1 MQIIDI
7 IGNTI
12 AITLFQIILI
22 ILILGLIKNIIRDNH

>member
-7 IGNTI
+7 IGNII

-22 ILILGLIKNIIRDNH
+22 ILILGLIKIIRDND